1 MSSIERWWLWWPLE
15 FREKSRKWHSNDL
28 ELSVSCKFTRWTP
41 LQERTLSF
49 FWSGFVGG
57 IPGDRLDIPLSLL
70 HVWGEE
76 VMKVLFSE
84 DISPLDRCG
93 WVPHKIEDSSHWG
106 FQSAY
111 YSSVTVIPPF
121 LCAFLWCIIA
131 QPFFLLCQWFLIFSS
146 QTNTLSD
153 FTSFPWMFFVPVSIQ
168 RYFCLQSLH

>member
-1 MSSIERWWLWWPLE
+1 MALKWSRAFCIVQVHSVDPTAGKNTFILLIWL
-15 FREKSRKWHSNDL
+15 F
-28 ELSVSCKFTRWTP
+28 
-41 LQERTLSF
+41 
-49 FWSGFVGG
+49 GG

-84 DISPLDRCG
+84 DRSSLDRCG
-93 WVPHKIEDSSHWG
+93 WVPHTSEDSSHWG